1 MAISLTHAKTN
12 AIADWTQADLDAAIT
27 AGDFAPGTVL
37 ADIVLPSD
45 WNAGH
50 TITMATNKLLGRGTA
65 GTGAVEEITLG
76 TNLSMSGTTL
86 NASGGG
92 GGGDLLSTNNLS
104 DVANVATARSN
115 LGLAIGTNVQAFDAQ
130 LSDFAAL
137 TPTKGRLAVADG
149 TNWLPLTVGTDTHV
163 LTADSAQTL
172 GVKWAAAS
180 GGGGTPGGSDT
191 QIQFN
196 DGGSTFGGDSAL
208 VWDKTNNK
216 MTIAS
221 GTLTTS
227 QPALNITQTW
237 NDGAVTF
244 TGMDIAITSTA
255 SAAASRL
262 LNIRVGATD
271 VFYISRSGRL
281 NVYDLNCWDGDLLI
295 YRSTNLAARINQALF
310 SVGTTMAL
318 SPDSP
323 SAPDCYIT
331 RVAAGI
337 TGIRAGSTSAGGA
350 LSFVEQTSPAAPAT
364 NGVYVFAEDN
374 GGGKTRLMAR
384 FATGATQQI
393 AIEP

>member
-12 AIADWTQADLDAAIT
+12 AIADWTQTDLDAAIT

-76 TNLSMSGTTL
+76 TGLSLSGTTL
-86 NASGGG
+86 NASSGS
-92 GGGDLLSTNNLS
+92 GDLVSTNNLS
-104 DVANVATARSN
+104 DVADAATARTN

-163 LTADSAQTL
+163 LTADSAQAL
-172 GVKWAAAS
+172 GVKWAAG

-196 DGGSTFGGDSAL
+196 DGGSFGGDSAL
-208 VWDKTNNK
+208 TWDKTNNK

-244 TGMDIAITSTA
+244 TGMNIAITSTA
-255 SAAASRL
+255 SVAASKPF
-262 LNIRVGATD
+262 NISVGGTD

-295 YRSTNLAARINQALF
+295 YRASNLAARINTALF

-374 GGGKTRLMAR
+374 GSGKTRLMAR